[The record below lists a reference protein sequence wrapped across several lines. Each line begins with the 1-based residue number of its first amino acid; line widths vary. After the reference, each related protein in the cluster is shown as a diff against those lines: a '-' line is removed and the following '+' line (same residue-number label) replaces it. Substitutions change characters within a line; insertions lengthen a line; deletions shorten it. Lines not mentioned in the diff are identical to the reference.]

1 MGMWAPR
8 QNKTSCTAT
17 WISPTAFTCCPA
29 ARASTTSRV
38 SNRPHPQFTV
48 QPRLSPHSDLRAYHS
63 GAVHHKRKNRVSVC
77 VHTSWP
83 PEWVVRTETSLLC
96 FHMGNLSMQV
106 GQGIQGGGVSPG
118 SLLRGCTAG
127 GPPPE
132 WPTDLSERF
141 PPQHRVDPSGQ

>member
-83 PEWVVRTETSLLC
+83 PEWVVRTETSLPC

-106 GQGIQGGGVSPG
+106 GRAGHPGRWRVSWEPPQR
-118 SLLRGCTAG
+118 LHCW
-127 GPPPE
+127 GPPLLNGP
-132 WPTDLSERF
+132 PT
-141 PPQHRVDPSGQ
+141 